1 METDPKKLRE
11 LRLNQPHMT
20 SEEFWKQFDKVQEDA
35 SRYAG
40 TAKQKC
46 SETGR
51 VRED

>member
-20 SEEFWKQFDKVQEDA
+20 SEEFWKQFVQVQKDA
-35 SRYAG
+35 SRYAEME
-40 TAKQKC
+40 KQKR